1 VPLTIRA
8 CRMDECP
15 QVLELWKSAEA
26 IPRPTDTLPDL
37 QRMVREHPDTL
48 LVGEEDGRLIGT
60 VIAGWDGW
68 RGGIYRLAVLPEC
81 RRRGVAQAL
90 VAEAERRLVARG
102 ARRLNAM
109 VARDEVQARAF
120 WDAAPGWGRDAR
132 WQRYTKDIGGPDM
145 APKPPDVRS
154 APAKPWRSSI

>member
-1 VPLTIRA
+1 MPLTIRE
-8 CRMDECP
+8 CRAHECAL
-15 QVLELWKSAEA
+15 VLELWKRAEA
-26 IPRPTDTLPDL
+26 IPRPTDTLADL
-37 QRMVREHPDTL
+37 ERIVLEHPHTL
-48 LVGEEDGRLIGT
+48 LVGEEDGRLVGT

-81 RRRGVAQAL
+81 RRRGVGQAL

-109 VARDEVQARAF
+109 VARDEAHALGF

-132 WQRYTKDIGGPDM
+132 WQRYTKD
-145 APKPPDVRS
+145 V
-154 APAKPWRSSI
+154 